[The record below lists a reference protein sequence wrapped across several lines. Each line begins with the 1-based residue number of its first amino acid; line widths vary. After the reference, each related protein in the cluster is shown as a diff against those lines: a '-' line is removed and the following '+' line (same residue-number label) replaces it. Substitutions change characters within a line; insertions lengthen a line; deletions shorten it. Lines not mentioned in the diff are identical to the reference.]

1 MKAIQFFAITA
12 LGAALFASCS
22 NEEELATGSYPSDNL
37 IRVTAG
43 VNNDMTRSDEAVTP
57 TSLTQNFS
65 LTVVNNT
72 NDKYSYANEIFSPKG
87 TEWSCGKNLLWQ
99 NLSTPVE
106 IVALYPAK
114 DASTFSGVY
123 SKEDKSYGTI
133 TYGVNSDQSTAAEA
147 DDLLIYH
154 NANFVP
160 KNDLKAEK
168 LDIQFNHAF
177 CRVDI
182 EVTIGTEFNA
192 STGLAE
198 NPIQRIRV
206 EGTKT
211 TADISF
217 ASAEPFFTV
226 TPSESGDATSITPTQ
241 GDFTPAASATD
252 QAVAKYSCIVIPQ
265 TADLKVLLHTS
276 DREFEWTGSQMA
288 LVSGKQYT
296 LQLNMKKSAT
306 ARKFILRERESEMI
320 TQKETEHEEDDKT
333 PLHMGSQPAPGR
345 MQFGS

>member
-72 NDKYSYANEIFSPKG
+72 NDNFSYANEIFSLKG

-106 IVALYPAK
+106 IVALYPAT
-114 DASTFSGVY
+114 AANTFSGVY
-123 SKEDKSYGTI
+123 SKENNTVGTI
-133 TYGVNSDQSTAAEA
+133 TYGVNPDQSKA
-147 DDLLIYH
+147 DDANNDLLLYH
-154 NANFVP
+154 NASFKP
-160 KNDLKAEK
+160 EKDLQEGK
-168 LDIQFNHAF
+168 LNIEFKHAF

-182 EVTIGTEFNA
+182 EVTIGSEFNA
-192 STGLAE
+192 STGLSA
-198 NPIQRIRV
+198 NPIQGIKV
-206 EGTKT
+206 GGTKIS
-211 TADISF
+211 ADIGF
-217 ASAEPFFTV
+217 ASTEPFFTV
-226 TPSESGDATSITPTQ
+226 TPSESGEVTSIIPTER
-241 GDFTPAASATD
+241 DFTPAASATAK
-252 QAVAKYSCIVIPQ
+252 AVARYSCIVIPQ
-265 TADLKVLLHTS
+265 TADLNVVLHTS
-276 DREFEWTGSQMA
+276 DREFEWTGSQME

-306 ARKFILRERESEMI
+306 ARKFILRER
-320 TQKETEHEEDDKT
+320 K
-333 PLHMGSQPAPGR
+333 
-345 MQFGS
+345 

>member
-43 VNNDMTRSDEAVTP
+43 VNNDMTRGDEAATA
-57 TSLTQNFS
+57 LNKDFS
-65 LTVVNNT
+65 LTVVNQT
-72 NDKYSYANEIFSPKG
+72 NDKYSYANEIFSLNGG
-87 TEWSCGKNLLWQ
+87 TEWTCSNKLLWQ

-106 IVALYPAK
+106 IVALYPAT
-114 DASTFSGVY
+114 DANTFSGVY
-123 SKEDKSYGTI
+123 SKENKSYGTI
-133 TYGVNSDQSTAAEA
+133 TYSVNSDQSTDNDA
-147 DDLLIYH
+147 DDLLLYH

-160 KNDLKAEK
+160 KNDLKEEK

-182 EVTIGTEFNA
+182 EVTFGSEFNA
-192 STGLAE
+192 TNGLAE
-198 NPIQRIRV
+198 NPIQGIRV

-211 TADISF
+211 TAEIGF
-217 ASAEPFFTV
+217 ASTEPSFTPTGEV
-226 TPSESGDATSITPTQ
+226 TSIIPTHTQ
-241 GDFTPAASATD
+241 GDFTPAASATN

-276 DREFEWTGSQMA
+276 DREYEWTGKQME
-288 LVSGKQYT
+288 LKSGKQYT
-296 LQLNMKKSAT
+296 LQLNMTNKSTT
-306 ARKFILRERESEMI
+306 ARKFILRER
-320 TQKETEHEEDDKT
+320 K
-333 PLHMGSQPAPGR
+333 
-345 MQFGS
+345 

>member
-1 MKAIQFFAITA
+1 MKAKQFFAITA

-72 NDKYSYANEIFSPKG
+72 NDKFSYANEIFSLNG
-87 TEWSCGKNLLWQ
+87 TEWRCDNKLLWQ
-99 NLSTPVE
+99 NLTTPVE
-106 IVALYPAK
+106 IVALYPATK
-114 DASTFSGVY
+114 DNTFDGVY
-123 SKEDKSYGTI
+123 SKENKSYGKI
-133 TYGVNSDQSTAAEA
+133 TYGVNPDQSKA
-147 DDLLIYH
+147 DDANDLLLYH
-154 NANFVP
+154 NASYVP
-160 KNDLKAEK
+160 EKNLENGK

-182 EVTIGTEFNA
+182 EVIIGTEFNA

-217 ASAEPFFTV
+217 SETASPTITAK
-226 TPSESGDATSITPTQ
+226 GDAASITPTP
-241 GDFTPAASATD
+241 GDFTKAANATD

-265 TADLKVLLHTS
+265 TATLKVLLHTS
-276 DREFEWTGSQMA
+276 DREFEWTGTQMA
-288 LVSGKQYT
+288 LESGKQYT

-306 ARKFILRERESEMI
+306 ARKFILRER
-320 TQKETEHEEDDKT
+320 K
-333 PLHMGSQPAPGR
+333 
-345 MQFGS
+345 

>member
-22 NEEELATGSYPSDNL
+22 NQEELATGSYPSDNL

-43 VNNDMTRSDEAVTP
+43 VNNDMTRGDEAT
-57 TSLTQNFS
+57 TALTKDFS
-65 LTVVNNT
+65 LTVVNQT
-72 NDKYSYANEIFSPKG
+72 NDKYSYANEIFSLNGG
-87 TEWSCGKNLLWQ
+87 TEWSCSNKLLWQ
-99 NLSTPVE
+99 NLTTPVE
-106 IVALYPAK
+106 IVALYPAT

-123 SKEDKSYGTI
+123 SKENKSYGTI

-147 DDLLIYH
+147 DDLLLYH

-160 KNDLKAEK
+160 KNDLKEEK

-192 STGLAE
+192 TNGLAV
-198 NPIQRIRV
+198 NPIQGISV
-206 EGTKT
+206 GGTKT
-211 TADISF
+211 TAEIGFVSTEPSF
-217 ASAEPFFTV
+217 
-226 TPSESGDATSITPTQ
+226 TPKGDATSITPTPS
-241 GDFTPAASATD
+241 DFTPAASAAN
-252 QAVAKYSCIVIPQ
+252 QAVARYSCIVIPQ
-265 TADLKVLLHTS
+265 TADLNIVLHTS
-276 DREFEWTGSQMA
+276 DREYEWTGKQME

-306 ARKFILRERESEMI
+306 ARKFILRER
-320 TQKETEHEEDDKT
+320 K
-333 PLHMGSQPAPGR
+333 
-345 MQFGS
+345 

>member
-43 VNNDMTRSDEAVTP
+43 VNNDMTRGDEATA
-57 TSLTQNFS
+57 TALTKNFS

-72 NDKYSYANEIFSPKG
+72 NNNFSYANEIFSLNG
-87 TEWSCGKNLLWQ
+87 TEWSCSNKLLWQ

-106 IVALYPAK
+106 IVALYPAT
-114 DASTFSGVY
+114 DANTFSGVY
-123 SKEDKSYGTI
+123 SKENKSYGTI

-147 DDLLIYH
+147 DDLLLYH

-160 KNDLKAEK
+160 KKDLKEEK

-182 EVTIGTEFNA
+182 EVTIGSEFNA
-192 STGLAE
+192 STGLAA
-198 NPIQRIRV
+198 NPIQGIRV
-206 EGTKT
+206 EGTKIS
-211 TADISF
+211 ADIGL
-217 ASAEPFFTV
+217 ASASPTI
-226 TPSESGDATSITPTQ
+226 TAKGDAASITPTPVT
-241 GDFTPAASATD
+241 FTPAANATE
-252 QAVAKYSCIVIPQ
+252 QAVAKYSCMVIPQ
-265 TADLKVLLHTS
+265 TADLNVVLHTS
-276 DREFEWTGSQMA
+276 DREYEWTGSQMA
-288 LVSGKQYT
+288 LESGKQYT

-306 ARKFILRERESEMI
+306 ARKFILREKVKR
-320 TQKETEHEEDDKT
+320 
-333 PLHMGSQPAPGR
+333 
-345 MQFGS
+345 

>member
-1 MKAIQFFAITA
+1 MKAKQFFAITA

-22 NEEELATGSYPSDNL
+22 NQEELATGSYPSDNL

-43 VNNDMTRSDEAVTP
+43 VNNDMTRGDEAT
-57 TSLTQNFS
+57 TALNKDFS

-72 NDKYSYANEIFSPKG
+72 NANFSYANEIFSLKG
-87 TEWSCGKNLLWQ
+87 TEWSCGNKLLWQ
-99 NLSTPVE
+99 NLTTPVE
-106 IVALYPAK
+106 IVALYPAT
-114 DASTFSGVY
+114 DANKFTSVY

-133 TYGVNSDQSTAAEA
+133 TYSVNSDQSKTDDANN
-147 DDLLIYH
+147 DLLLYH
-154 NANFVP
+154 NASFVP
-160 KNDLKAEK
+160 KNDLEDGK
-168 LDIQFNHAF
+168 LNIEFKHAF

-182 EVTIGTEFNA
+182 EVIIGNEFNA

-226 TPSESGDATSITPTQ
+226 TPSESGDATNITPTRR
-241 GDFTPAASATD
+241 DFTKAANATE

-265 TADLKVLLHTS
+265 NAALKVLLHTS
-276 DREFEWTGSQMA
+276 DREFEWTGTQMA
-288 LVSGKQYT
+288 LESGKQYT

-306 ARKFILRERESEMI
+306 ARKFILRER
-320 TQKETEHEEDDKT
+320 K
-333 PLHMGSQPAPGR
+333 
-345 MQFGS
+345 